1 MIRYVRKKTGQQI
14 EVKVTP
20 EMQSIIDSF
29 SADVRHSSYVFPII
43 RDAGKSARLQYETA
57 LRMQNHR
64 LKKLAAIAG
73 TSRTLSTHWARHTWA
88 SIGKQNN
95 LPVRVIS
102 ECLGHTS
109 EKTTRIYLDLLD
121 NKLLDAANE
130 TVLSAIP
137 EAAPKDGAGAE
148 DIAVPVFNGCRF
160 TPPRD
165 EFIRNKGLPGGG
177 KAFIGFVCK
186 N

>member
-1 MIRYVRKKTGQQI
+1 MGIGRKGRTPAAYKGQGRAG
-14 EVKVTP
+14 TRAGRP
-20 EMQSIIDSF
+20 E
-29 SADVRHSSYVFPII
+29 
-43 RDAGKSARLQYETA
+43 RDR
-57 LRMQNHR
+57 
-64 LKKLAAIAG
+64 

-137 EAAPKDGAGAE
+137 KL
-148 DIAVPVFNGCRF
+148 
-160 TPPRD
+160 PRRTALALR
-165 EFIRNKGLPGGG
+165 I
-177 KAFIGFVCK
+177 
-186 N
+186 